1 MSGAVGGTVTS
12 DSSNATIMYLTG
24 LDTVC
29 EIAVVMCVLFSEAPL
44 PVVEVAIRSQ
54 SDADQWCPF
63 LETLTDAEMEKK
75 IRDQDRNTRFVLLR
89 SFSVCL
95 SLFFSLCIF
104 ACLHF
109 LLSLYV
115 YLSVSFCLCFSVSH
129 KDSYAILAELFAI
142 T

>member
-1 MSGAVGGTVTS
+1 MRGAVGGTVTS

-95 SLFFSLCIF
+95 SVSVF
-104 ACLHF
+104 
-109 LLSLYV
+109 LSLYICLSSFPS
-115 YLSVSFCLCFSVSH
+115 LSVCLSVCFFLPLFLIR
-129 KDSYAILAELFAI
+129 ILMPS
-142 T
+142 

>member
-1 MSGAVGGTVTS
+1 MRGAVGGTVTS
-12 DSSNATIMYLTG
+12 DSSNAIIMYLTG

-89 SFSVCL
+89 SFSVFVCL
-95 SLFFSLCIF
+95 CFSL
-104 ACLHF
+104 
-109 LLSLYV
+109 SV
-115 YLSVSFCLCFSVSH
+115 YLSVFISFSLCMFICLFLSASVSL
-129 KDSYAILAELFAI
+129 SLIRILMPS
-142 T
+142 